1 MNKFICQHI
10 VLGIYGTFKWRLP
23 LGRSLGK
30 HTSNQMDY
38 RQRFSS
44 PFGEQ
49 GLCQLG
55 PRAKDTG
62 TLGIP
67 TAQTLALSVPLNI
80 YVITSRAYS
89 VPCPKVVPFLSH
101 SQVHSF
107 VPLQDR
113 QPELLFGRLS
123 LNTAPET
130 LSQNYVSSSRMLE
143 PCFHTAQ
150 TEN

>member
-1 MNKFICQHI
+1 MEHSGGDFRWEGLWGNTPTTRWII
-10 VLGIYGTFKWRLP
+10 GRDLAIP
-23 LGRSLGK
+23 LESRVCASW
-30 HTSNQMDY
+30 D
-38 RQRFSS
+38 
-44 PFGEQ
+44 
-49 GLCQLG
+49 

-62 TLGIP
+62 TLGNP

-89 VPCPKVVPFLSH
+89 VPCPEVVPSLSH

-107 VPLQDR
+107 VPLQER

-130 LSQNYVSSSRMLE
+130 LSQNYVSSYRMLE
-143 PCFHTAQ
+143 PCFHTEQ